1 MMTTKTYISII
12 IPIFNSESYIKEC
25 LNSILVQRYKNI
37 EIICVDDGST
47 DNSAKIIQKYC
58 KIHKKITYL
67 YKKHTNAAD
76 ARNMGLKIATG
87 DYILFLDS
95 DDFLADNALKQLS
108 NIATETHADIIVSQY
123 KLFDNKTKRKL
134 KQIYGIHTK
143 RKRPFNISEFP
154 EKQFEFTNI
163 AVWNKLYRS
172 DFLKL
177 HALRFKSHTCLN
189 DIFFSLTATA
199 LAKKIAL
206 CHMVTVYYR
215 INVHNSISSN
225 ISYIQANFFDILEE
239 INVFLQRSPRWKQF
253 RDSLLDLEKQQLF
266 EFATRLSDKASAENF
281 RVAAINFISQYRH

>member
-1 MMTTKTYISII
+1 MIKISVV
-12 IPIFNSESYIKEC
+12 IPIYNSSCFLSTC
-25 LNSILVQRYKNI
+25 LGSVLYQENQNI
-37 EIICVDDGST
+37 EIICIDDGST
-47 DNSAKIIQKYC
+47 DNSAQIIKKYC
-58 KIHKKITYL
+58 RLDPRIKYF
-67 YKKHTNAAD
+67 YKNHTNAAD
-76 ARNMGLKIATG
+76 ARNIGLEFATG

-95 DDFLADNALKQLS
+95 DDFLAEGALKQLS
-108 NIATETHADIIVSQY
+108 NIATETQADIIVSQY
-123 KLFDNKTKRKL
+123 KLFDNKSKRKHVTP
-134 KQIYGIHTK
+134 YGIHTK
-143 RKRPFNISEFP
+143 KKKPFNIATLI

-189 DIFFSLTATA
+189 DMFFSLTATA

-253 RDSLLDLEKQQLF
+253 RDSLLDLEQQQLF
-266 EFATRLSDKASAENF
+266 EFATRLSDKASAEDF

>member
-1 MMTTKTYISII
+1 MIKISVV
-12 IPIFNSESYIKEC
+12 IPIYNSSCFLSTC
-25 LNSILVQRYKNI
+25 LGSVLYQEKQNI
-37 EIICVDDGST
+37 EIICIDDGST
-47 DNSAKIIQKYC
+47 DSSAQIIKKYC
-58 KIHKKITYL
+58 RLDPRIKYF
-67 YKKHTNAAD
+67 YKTHTNAAD
-76 ARNMGLKIATG
+76 ARNMGLKFATG

-95 DDFLADNALKQLS
+95 DDFLAEDALKQLA
-108 NIATETHADIIVSQY
+108 NIARETRADIVVSQY
-123 KLFDNKTKRKL
+123 KLFDNKLKRKHMTP
-134 KQIYGIHTK
+134 YGIHTK
-143 RKRPFNISEFP
+143 KKKPFNIATLT

-172 DFLKL
+172 DFLKI

-189 DIFFSLTATA
+189 DMFFSLTATA

-253 RDSLLDLEKQQLF
+253 RDSLLDLEKQQLS
-266 EFATRLSDKASAENF
+266 EFATRLSDKALAENF

>member
-1 MMTTKTYISII
+1 MIKISVV
-12 IPIFNSESYIKEC
+12 IPIYNSSCFLSAC
-25 LNSILVQRYKNI
+25 LGSVLYQENQNI

-47 DNSAKIIQKYC
+47 DSSAQIIKKYC
-58 KIHKKITYL
+58 RLDPRIKYF
-67 YKKHTNAAD
+67 YKNHTNAAD
-76 ARNMGLKIATG
+76 ARNIGLEFATG

-95 DDFLADNALKQLS
+95 DDFLADDALKQLS

-143 RKRPFNISEFP
+143 KKRPFNISVLP

-189 DIFFSLTATA
+189 DMFFSLTATA

-239 INVFLQRSPRWKQF
+239 INVFLQRIPRWKQF

-266 EFATRLSDKASAENF
+266 EFAARLSDKASAEDF